1 MRQGKVDPGVS
12 ELSPGNELSRDH
24 VNMPQML
31 CKRKTWN
38 RHEKTVQMLISCSG
52 IFKRFKS
59 FWHDYFF
66 LNFVLQLSDNSVLVF
81 VIFPH
86 SDT

>member
-1 MRQGKVDPGVS
+1 M
-12 ELSPGNELSRDH
+12 
-24 VNMPQML
+24 
-31 CKRKTWN
+31 
-38 RHEKTVQMLISCSG
+38 QMLISCSG
-52 IFKRFKS
+52 IFKRLKS

-86 SDT
+86 LDT